1 MSLRNTFFKTVFLF
15 LCIAQ
20 SLIANAYTIDE
31 YKEQIKEG
39 GNSKAFMEMY
49 VMGVGQ
55 GFNWASGVSRK
66 NKEKEIFCPPNNLKI
81 NGALIL
87 SIVND
92 GFETT
97 KLKGTSPLELYVLQR
112 LTFVFPC
119 K

>member
-1 MSLRNTFFKTVFLF
+1 MRQRNTFFKAIFLF
-15 LCIAQ
+15 LLIVQ

-49 VMGVGQ
+49 VIGVGQ
-55 GFNWASGVSRK
+55 GFNWASGVSRA
-66 NKEKEIFCPPNNLKI
+66 NKDKEIFCPPNNLKI
-81 NGALIL
+81 NGGLIL

-92 GFETT
+92 GLETT
-97 KLKGTSPLELYVLQR
+97 KLKGTSPLELYMLQR
-112 LTFVFPC
+112 LAFVFPC